1 MVYGPTYDSF
11 EQAYL
16 AVLRTVARRHQ
27 YETNGRGKKAREIIN
42 SSFTITDPVDRTP
55 YLAARRTNI
64 VFNHAEALWYLTG
77 RDDLDMIGY
86 YAPRLRDLAIEG
98 RLTGTAYGPRL
109 FTPNGPDG
117 RSQFDRVVSLLREDP
132 DTKRAAMVIMRPDE
146 LTDPTHPDVACTLGL
161 QFLLRDGALHAAAY
175 MRGNDAV
182 IGLLCD
188 TFSFTFLQE
197 YTARRLGVEVGTYAH
212 HVGSM
217 HVNLLDLDR
226 VDAILAEAAG
236 PTARPRFPV
245 PSMPATSHDD
255 LALVMAWEESLRT
268 NTRRLDPVRLDR
280 VSLPLYWQQ
289 VLALFEV
296 YRQIVHDPDGTVG
309 PDAMAA
315 LHPGHRWLVARR
327 WPDRM
332 PATIRAG
339 WPS

>member
-11 EQAYL
+11 QQAYL
-16 AVLRTVARRHQ
+16 AVLRTVARRYQ
-27 YETNGRGKKAREIIN
+27 YETASRGKKAREIIN
-42 SSFTITDPVDRTP
+42 SSFTITDPIDRTP

-77 RDDLDMIGY
+77 RDDVDMIGY
-86 YAPRLRDLAIEG
+86 YAPRLRDLAVEG

-109 FTPNGPDG
+109 FNPTGEDG
-117 RSQFDRVVSLLREDP
+117 RSQFDRVMSLLREDP

-161 QFLLRDGALHAAAY
+161 QFLLRDGRLHAAAY

-197 YTARRLGVEVGTYAH
+197 YTARRLGVPVGTYAH

-217 HVNLLDLDR
+217 HINLLDLDR
-226 VDAILAEAAG
+226 VDAILTEAAG
-236 PTARPRFPV
+236 PNARPRFPV
-245 PSMPATSHDD
+245 PSMPVTSHDD
-255 LALVMAWEESLRT
+255 LALVMAWEEGLRT
-268 NTRRLDPVRLDR
+268 DTRRLDPVRLDR
-280 VSLPLYWQQ
+280 VPLPLYWQQ

-296 YRQIVHDPDGTVG
+296 YRQIVHDPDGPVS

-315 LHPGHRWLVARR
+315 LHPGHRWLVAAR

-332 PATIRAG
+332 PATIRVG
-339 WPS
+339 WAS